1 MNTEKLK
8 PHQLFDDLA
17 EKQRVIKIN
26 SKKVS
31 LEEARA
37 LTKWIKDGKVN
48 KKERPIV
55 GREKERQTT
64 SEE

>member
-48 KKERPIV
+48 KKERPII
-55 GREKERQTT
+55 GREKE
-64 SEE
+64 